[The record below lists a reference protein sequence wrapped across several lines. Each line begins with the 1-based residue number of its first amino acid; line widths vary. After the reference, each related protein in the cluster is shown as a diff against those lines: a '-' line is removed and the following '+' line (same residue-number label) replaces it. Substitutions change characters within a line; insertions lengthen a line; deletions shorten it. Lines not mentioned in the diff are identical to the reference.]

1 MYAMRTASSVTRRL
15 SRSSLFCEGAFRVSS
30 VRRVASLTGGH
41 ALTQLA
47 TELPHMDAIRYEHKN
62 VKWSFRDINYYSHAL
77 ACGLL
82 DLGLQ
87 PGDKVLSWLPNHLS
101 EQVRRQI
108 FEWILNIS
116 NIFLFCCPHAFPVLS
131 LAANSM
137 YSNLLAPCPE

>member
-1 MYAMRTASSVTRRL
+1 MYAMRSASSVTRRL
-15 SRSSLFCEGAFRVSS
+15 IQSSFISGRTCNVSS
-30 VRRVASLTGGH
+30 VRRMASLTGGH

-47 TELPHMDAIRYEHKN
+47 TDLPHMDAIRYEHKN

-87 PGDKVLSWLPNHLS
+87 PGDKVLSWLPSHLS

-108 FEWILNIS
+108 IQCILNSSNNDIS
-116 NIFLFCCPHAFPVLS
+116 VSSHFPYFAS
-131 LAANSM
+131 R
-137 YSNLLAPCPE
+137 EK